1 VFGKESFSKSRSRVF
16 FGMVDLKKFQRAEE
30 IKKEML
36 ELEAELS
43 TLFASNSK
51 KTKSDLGET
60 AAIASG
66 KKKRGRKKGSKMSA
80 AARAKIADAQRKRWA
95 VKKKADAKSQ
105 STAPVKRGKGSRK
118 RGIVSLY

>member
-1 VFGKESFSKSRSRVF
+1 
-16 FGMVDLKKFQRAEE
+16 MIDLKKFQRAEE

-51 KTKSDLGET
+51 KTKNDSGKT

-80 AARAKIADAQRKRWA
+80 AARAKIGDAQRKRWA
-95 VKKKADAKSQ
+95 AKKKKTSASK
-105 STAPVKRGKGSRK
+105 
-118 RGIVSLY
+118 